1 MDGLSVHAVAWAA
14 LLLVGAA
21 LLGAC
26 AGFLANRVAE
36 GVVRKVRRQEEATR
50 FMRARPV
57 EARPA
62 KGQLSAARPAML
74 QPAAARPAAGCPT
87 TPRPAAARATSGR
100 SALACPMAAR
110 TVAACLLG
118 AAYFASVVGVYGLGV
133 HAFALCVLGG
143 ILLSLSLVD
152 LDVRLIPNGFVLA
165 GVAVWAATFAFWDVG
180 VGVGAFGGWLAAGW
194 AAVLDPGGLAAG
206 ASAVASGDGFAAAA
220 LGGGFAAA
228 PANATWLT
236 TLVDGLAGALV
247 VPGVALALSFAVDA
261 ATGRPSLGGGDVKL
275 LFVVGL
281 FLGGVA
287 SAFNLMVAC
296 GMGVVFWLA
305 THRACVRAA
314 AEAAEGVEGTEGVEV
329 AETCPVPKPCN
340 ATASQDAASAAEA
353 NEAVRSRRTAPDA
366 PALPAAETCAGEPCC
381 DSHAFPFGPSIALA
395 TWFTLVAGPS
405 ALAWLFGPL

>member
-1 MDGLSVHAVAWAA
+1 MEGLSVHAAAWAA

-36 GVVRKVRRQEEATR
+36 GVVRKIWRREEAAR

-57 EARPA
+57 TARSA
-62 KGQLSAARPAML
+62 KEQPSAARPAML
-74 QPAAARPAAGCPT
+74 QPAAARPVAARSA
-87 TPRPAAARATSGR
+87 TPRPAASRAASGR
-100 SALACPMAAR
+100 PASARPAVARPM
-110 TVAACLLG
+110 AACLLG

-152 LDVRLIPNGFVLA
+152 LDVCLIPNGFVLA

-180 VGVGAFGGWLAAGW
+180 VGVGAFGDGLAAGW
-194 AAVLDPGGLAAG
+194 AAVLDSGGVAAG
-206 ASAVASGDGFAAAA
+206 APVAAGGDGFAAAA
-220 LGGGFAAA
+220 LGGGFAAS
-228 PANATWLT
+228 PANATWLA

-305 THRACVRAA
+305 THRARVRAA
-314 AEAAEGVEGTEGVEV
+314 AEDAEDAGACDAVDSRNAA
-329 AETCPVPKPCN
+329 P
-340 ATASQDAASAAEA
+340 AASSAATPASPAAEA
-353 NEAVRSRRTAPDA
+353 NAPARFRPAAPVASALPTAKAPADA
-366 PALPAAETCAGEPCC
+366 PCRDP
-381 DSHAFPFGPSIALA
+381 HAFPFGPSIALA

>member
-180 VGVGAFGGWLAAGW
+180 VGVGAFGGWLAQAGLPCLTPADW
-194 AAVLDPGGLAAG
+194 RQARRLWL
-206 ASAVASGDGFAAAA
+206 VAMALRPLRLAAA
-220 LGGGFAAA
+220 LRRR
-228 PANATWLT
+228 
-236 TLVDGLAGALV
+236 
-247 VPGVALALSFAVDA
+247 
-261 ATGRPSLGGGDVKL
+261 RPMRLG
-275 LFVVGL
+275 
-281 FLGGVA
+281 
-287 SAFNLMVAC
+287 
-296 GMGVVFWLA
+296 
-305 THRACVRAA
+305 
-314 AEAAEGVEGTEGVEV
+314 
-329 AETCPVPKPCN
+329 
-340 ATASQDAASAAEA
+340 
-353 NEAVRSRRTAPDA
+353 
-366 PALPAAETCAGEPCC
+366 
-381 DSHAFPFGPSIALA
+381 
-395 TWFTLVAGPS
+395 
-405 ALAWLFGPL
+405 